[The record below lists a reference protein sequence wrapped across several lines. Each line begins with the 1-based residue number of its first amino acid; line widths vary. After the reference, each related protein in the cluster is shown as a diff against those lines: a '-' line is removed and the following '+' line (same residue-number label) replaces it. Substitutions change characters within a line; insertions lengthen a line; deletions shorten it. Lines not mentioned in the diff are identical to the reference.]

1 MQHRQLS
8 KQLLEYFKVVRAHR
22 HMYVHDM
29 YICIDIQMNSIVE
42 QFAIN

>member
-8 KQLLEYFKVVRAHR
+8 KQLLEYSKVVRAHR
-22 HMYVHDM
+22 
-29 YICIDIQMNSIVE
+29 QMNSIVE